1 MDPLYNIFS
10 HFQRMGNLEG
20 KATDYPFML
29 AIYLGIFFLCLI
41 DVLWKKF
48 KSYAMVEGGRT
59 FIGDRERRWLK

>member
-1 MDPLYNIFS
+1 MAEEPTILMSILDILIKIVVYVGVVGGF
-10 HFQRMGNLEG
+10 
-20 KATDYPFML
+20 
-29 AIYLGIFFLCLI
+29 IFFLCLI